1 MFPPET
7 VPTGQPGTEYPL
19 SYGQQRLWFL
29 HRLDPGDSAY
39 NTSYVY
45 RLKGL
50 LDKIALAAAFT
61 AVAARHESL
70 RTRFRE
76 VAGEPVAIVEP
87 PSPVTVERLTAQ
99 DEQETAA
106 LVSALTNT
114 AFDLAAAPP
123 FRVSLIELGPAEHVL
138 CVVLHHIN
146 GDGWSMNVLR
156 SEVATHYGS
165 RGTAPLPELPLQ
177 YGEYARA
184 QRPRTPSSA
193 GGPNDWPG
201 CLPWSSRRTGR
212 APPGGPA
219 RAPRSTSGSR
229 PTWPPRSAPSPA
241 EPGAHRSWC
250 CSPPTRS

>member
-7 VPTGQPGTEYPL
+7 VSTGQSGTEYPL

-45 RLKGL
+45 RLKGH

-87 PSPVTVERLTAQ
+87 PSPVTLQRLAVQ
-99 DEQETAA
+99 GEEEVAA
-106 LVSALTNT
+106 LVATLTNT

-123 FRVSLIELGPAEHVL
+123 FRVSLIEIGPADHVL

-146 GDGWSMNVLR
+146 
-156 SEVATHYGS
+156 EI
-165 RGTAPLPELPLQ
+165 
-177 YGEYARA
+177 
-184 QRPRTPSSA
+184 
-193 GGPNDWPG
+193 
-201 CLPWSSRRTGR
+201 GR
-212 APPGGPA
+212 A
-219 RAPRSTSGSR
+219 
-229 PTWPPRSAPSPA
+229 
-241 EPGAHRSWC
+241 HV
-250 CSPPTRS
+250 